1 MIEFIFN
8 ILLTQCSAKEKVSSG
23 RGEKLIY
30 LKLTVVFLGI
40 ILSFM
45 NLNENSNFFLLYSYN
60 KNMNLITNNLI
71 SRNSLN
77 NKLNKITL
85 YSSLLHIL
93 KIISLTFLYSFSFS
107 LFSPFLVNCS
117 IINSKILPVKHGEL
131 LNGKIFA
138 ISL

>member
-1 MIEFIFN
+1 M
-8 ILLTQCSAKEKVSSG
+8 QCSAKEKVSSG

-60 KNMNLITNNLI
+60 KNINLITNNLI

-107 LFSPFLVNCS
+107 LFSPFLVN
-117 IINSKILPVKHGEL
+117 
-131 LNGKIFA
+131 
-138 ISL
+138 